1 MTYLASLTRIQEN
14 MYNYYVE
21 IYNEASVHPGFLI
34 LSEWRPRNGR
44 DQLTFLDFGY
54 MTINM

>member
-14 MYNYYVE
+14 MYNNYIE

-34 LSEWRPRNGR
+34 LSEWGPG
-44 DQLTFLDFGY
+44 TEE
-54 MTINM
+54 TS